1 MILILMFQAC
11 NFDTH
16 QKQKRKRVPF
26 FFYTK
31 WYLFKNFLLSC
42 ALIYSYFSHIYFSHL
57 LNEDDFITTKRKI
70 NFKGL
75 RTQNEKTK
83 WFFSTFKATDGVFKA
98 SVVFIS
104 VFRLWFIGKWV
115 FDVQKVRSRFSN
127 HHLGG
132 RNLGF

>member
-42 ALIYSYFSHIYFSHL
+42 ALIYSYFSHL

-75 RTQNEKTK
+75 RTQNEKK
-83 WFFSTFKATDGVFKA
+83 NDFFP
-98 SVVFIS
+98 
-104 VFRLWFIGKWV
+104 
-115 FDVQKVRSRFSN
+115 
-127 HHLGG
+127 HLKPQM
-132 RNLGF
+132 GFLRPL